1 MIREYESIGSNV
13 IPHMI
18 QTFLLL
24 RASIFATIFQSL
36 GSPEHIQIYSCLN
49 GCDSN
54 YYSRTRHCS
63 VRVHTIPTLESS
75 SHIERFRDRTSTSLS
90 MTTTA
95 RAKKRLERCQ
105 PTSLI

>member
-54 YYSRTRHCS
+54 YHSRTRHRS
-63 VRVHTIPTLESS
+63 VRVQYLLLSPH
-75 SHIERFRDRTSTSLS
+75 HISNVFETERPHRY
-90 MTTTA
+90 
-95 RAKKRLERCQ
+95 
-105 PTSLI
+105 P